1 MEGKKHAMPT
11 PITVR
16 AAGKMY
22 GAKAVGKGY
31 KSDAQRKA
39 VHASKAE
46 AAGKMGVA
54 DMVVKSVGKAKDP
67 KMALRK
73 KGHIVYKKKRLYK
86 RNPGSIFHDPSLK
99 EKTIKAGGK
108 KK

>member
-46 AAGKMGVA
+46 AAGKMEVA
-54 DMVVKSVGKAKDP
+54 DMVVKSVGKNIKSADGRYIGPKSSAYMYSKDAVAKN
-67 KMALRK
+67 KLSSHGGHLQAGK
-73 KGHIVYKKKRLYK
+73 KAKKK
-86 RNPGSIFHDPSLK
+86 
-99 EKTIKAGGK
+99 
-108 KK
+108 

>member
-1 MEGKKHAMPT
+1 MESKKHAMPT

-16 AAGKMY
+16 AVAKMY

-39 VHASKAE
+39 VHAAKAE
-46 AAGKMGVA
+46 AAGKMNVA
-54 DMVVKSVGKAKDP
+54 DKVAKSMAYDMYSPTKNIESAGGRYIGP
-67 KMALRK
+67 KSAA
-73 KGHIVYKKKRLYK
+73 YKY
-86 RNPGSIFHDPSLK
+86 
-99 EKTIKAGGK
+99 GK

>member
-31 KSDAQRKA
+31 KSDA
-39 VHASKAE
+39 
-46 AAGKMGVA
+46 
-54 DMVVKSVGKAKDP
+54 
-67 KMALRK
+67 L
-73 KGHIVYKKKRLYK
+73 
-86 RNPGSIFHDPSLK
+86 
-99 EKTIKAGGK
+99 
-108 KK
+108 